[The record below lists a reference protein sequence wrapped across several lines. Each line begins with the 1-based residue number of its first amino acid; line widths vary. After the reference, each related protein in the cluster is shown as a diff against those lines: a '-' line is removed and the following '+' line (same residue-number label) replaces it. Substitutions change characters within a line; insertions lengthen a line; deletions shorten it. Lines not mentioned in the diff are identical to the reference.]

1 MNSVQQILIVDDRLA
16 NLVALE
22 QTLEGVNAQ
31 VVRANGGDEA
41 LRATLDHDFALA
53 ILDVNMPGMDG
64 YELADL
70 LHGDE
75 RTHYLPIIFLTA
87 VRMEDQDVFKG
98 YESGAVDYIV
108 KPYSP
113 AIMISK
119 VEVFLLLDQQRRQLR
134 LQQKQLEAANRELET
149 FTYSVSH
156 DLRAP
161 LRALDGF
168 SQALVEEYADQIQ
181 GDGQT
186 YLRYLQESSR
196 EMTALIEDMLR
207 LSRATRGKMKI
218 QAINLSTMAEKIT
231 EGYRRSQPDRT
242 VTMVV
247 PPNIITN
254 ADYGLMLSTLD
265 NLLSN
270 AWKFTANRNQAV
282 IEFGKINELGQWAY
296 YVRDNG
302 VGFDMHYAD
311 KLFTPFERLHRQD
324 EFSGTGIG
332 LATVQRIIHRH
343 GGEVWGK
350 SEPDKGATFF
360 FTLNAVAD
368 PPELTEP
375 TPLDKPETSP

>member
-1 MNSVQQILIVDDRLA
+1 M
-16 NLVALE
+16 
-22 QTLEGVNAQ
+22 
-31 VVRANGGDEA
+31 
-41 LRATLDHDFALA
+41 
-53 ILDVNMPGMDG
+53 
-64 YELADL
+64 
-70 LHGDE
+70 
-75 RTHYLPIIFLTA
+75 
-87 VRMEDQDVFKG
+87 
-98 YESGAVDYIV
+98 DYIV